1 MNHLEDQPREQA
13 IQTERAY
20 VNQLRATEPVPE
32 PKEEYRPTNQEALR
46 EYEIQLQ
53 FLHRGCIVRVGCKS
67 IAFETVESAMKE
79 VNEYVNNPYD
89 SQVKWRK
96 LLN

>member
-1 MNHLEDQPREQA
+1 MNYNREGEVMPGPQA
-13 IQTERAY
+13 T
-20 VNQLRATEPVPE
+20 LRPMTEPIDAPQ
-32 PKEEYRPTNQEALR
+32 EYKPNQQELLR

-79 VNEYVNNPYD
+79 VNNYVNNTWEA
-89 SQVKWRK
+89 QKKWREILK
-96 LLN
+96 

>member
-1 MNHLEDQPREQA
+1 MSYLNQNVPVDQAVRPVDELREVPH
-13 IQTERAY
+13 EY
-20 VNQLRATEPVPE
+20 KPNQ
-32 PKEEYRPTNQEALR
+32 QELLR

-79 VNEYVNNPYD
+79 VNEYVNNTWD
-89 SQVKWRK
+89 SQQRWRK